1 MKIKEAF
8 NQTLTENGDNAYL
21 STNNQY
27 LDVLFSVSNLR
38 INPTKTNIIL
48 NPDSE
53 YDRLFAMLV
62 RDPRFGLGER
72 DLGRYLL
79 NLTKEEPENIL
90 EVGRADDIFYLG
102 YNLYLKEKKDNKY
115 FSFLREELSKNN
127 ELVKKWM
134 PRKKVSK
141 KDGENV
147 YRNIDEVNAF
157 IKCYPTFMNDRMYRK
172 MVKVETTESHLT
184 NKEYERIEY
193 SKVPSLALM
202 KYLEAFKRNDESRF
216 NSYLE
221 NVSNGEAKIN
231 NTVSQPYDIALA
243 YKNGKLN
250 GEEANILF
258 ENLPKVNIPKILTI
272 VDNSGSMYDSC
283 NSYLKARA
291 IGHYIAKNSSYMN
304 NHILTF
310 SSQPKLLEL
319 GNRYAED
326 IIILSSFDDVSNT
339 DFGKVMNIL
348 KEVNE
353 DLPDFLLVLSDMQFD
368 QGSQQS
374 KDEAMEILK
383 KENHQIKIIWWNFN
397 TREVTMPETDK
408 YGNIFISGYNAKL
421 LELLEIG
428 FDGKAFLDKLIQNYK
443 EKISEKIVF

>member
-8 NQTLTENGDNAYL
+8 NKTLTENGDNAYL

-90 EVGRADDIFYLG
+90 EAGRADDIFYLG

-184 NKEYERIEY
+184 NKDYESIEY
-193 SKVPSLALM
+193 SKVPSLALLKYFKAFSAKDSERFN
-202 KYLEAFKRNDESRF
+202 KYLNDVEKGK
-216 NSYLE
+216 E
-221 NVSNGEAKIN
+221 KMNVS
-231 NTVSQPYDIALA
+231 VMQPYDIARNVGNKIT
-243 YKNGKLN
+243 Y
-250 GEEANILF
+250 EEADIIF
-258 ENLPKVNIPKILTI
+258 KNLPKANFGRILPI
-272 VDNSGSMYDSC
+272 VDNSGSMYDSEK
-283 NSYLKARA
+283 SYLKARA
-291 IGHYIAKNSSYMN
+291 IGHYVAKNSDYMN
-304 NHILTF
+304 NHIITF
-310 SSQPKLLEL
+310 SSEPKLLQL
-319 GNRYAED
+319 GSSYRED
-326 IIILSSFDDVSNT
+326 MRVLESFDDVSNT
-339 DFGKVMNIL
+339 DFGKVMSIL
-348 KEVNE
+348 KEVDE